1 MVIHHLMIKNN
12 WGDNMKNESK
22 VDFDLSVL
30 SLDELIETYK
40 EIMEFLKYLENSKL
54 VIESKKDE

>member
-1 MVIHHLMIKNN
+1 
-12 WGDNMKNESK
+12 MKSESK

-40 EIMEFLKYLENSKL
+40 EIIEFLKYLENSKI